1 MKILVFDWLED
12 PEFGCSHSVLGS
24 GLDSNIHKPTS
35 PPRSERLPEIEDE
48 PLQRRVLR
56 KTFPVSKVPN
66 VVIIFLPQKP
76 TDLFA
81 KKKNFVL
88 EASQENLLAFLTEEI
103 EEQEMIP
110 VPVEFSERKCSLQIS
125 REISLVAENR
135 EIEGEYFILHIS

>member
-1 MKILVFDWLED
+1 MFERLED
-12 PEFGCSHSVLGS
+12 PETEGSHSHS
-24 GLDSNIHKPTS
+24 GLDSNI
-35 PPRSERLPEIEDE
+35 SELTYAPGCGSGVQLEIEDE
-48 PLQRRVLR
+48 PVQRRVFR

-76 TDLFA
+76 TEVFA

-125 REISLVAENR
+125 RDISLVAEDR
-135 EIEGEYFILHIS
+135 EIEGEYFIFHHS